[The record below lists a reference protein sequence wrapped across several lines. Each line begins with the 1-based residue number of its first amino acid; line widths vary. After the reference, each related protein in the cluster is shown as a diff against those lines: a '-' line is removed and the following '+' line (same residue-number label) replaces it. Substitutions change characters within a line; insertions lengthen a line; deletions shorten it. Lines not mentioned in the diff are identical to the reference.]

1 MCNMA
6 LVEDFLDEVALSD
19 NDSESEQLH
28 ESTVYLKNYKKK
40 NSLCRVLILRL
51 QYLDQND
58 LYYSTIY
65 FLN

>member
-28 ESTVYLKNYKKK
+28 ESTVYLKKLQKKK
-40 NSLCRVLILRL
+40 TVYVEFL
-51 QYLDQND
+51 YLDYNIWIKMTCITLQF
-58 LYYSTIY
+58 T
-65 FLN
+65 F